1 MSKDIVIIGTGSH
14 ARKLWLYLKLKNL
27 HVRAF
32 VDENPSAISPSPEIE
47 CLHLD
52 QLEKLAVDL
61 QFIVA
66 IGNPVIRKRLQE
78 KFFCYGWIPM
88 VLVHPTAYVAQDAKI
103 GAGSVICAQAV
114 VETGSIVGDGCIID
128 IGVSVDHDCLIN
140 EYCHLK
146 GGSVFPPHSQVFQ
159 SE

>member
-1 MSKDIVIIGTGSH
+1 MSKHVVIIGTGSH

-32 VDENPSAISPSPEIE
+32 VDENPFAISLSPDIE

-52 QLEKLAVDL
+52 QLEKLEIDL
-61 QFIVA
+61 EFIVA
-66 IGNPVIRKRLQE
+66 IGNPAVRKRLQE
-78 KFFCYGWIPM
+78 KFCNYGWVPM

-114 VETGSIVGDGCIID
+114 VETGSIIGDGCIVD
-128 IGVSVDHDCLIN
+128 IGVSVDHDCFIN
-140 EYCHLK
+140 QYCHLK
-146 GGSVFPPHSQVFQ
+146 GRDVFPPHSQIFQ